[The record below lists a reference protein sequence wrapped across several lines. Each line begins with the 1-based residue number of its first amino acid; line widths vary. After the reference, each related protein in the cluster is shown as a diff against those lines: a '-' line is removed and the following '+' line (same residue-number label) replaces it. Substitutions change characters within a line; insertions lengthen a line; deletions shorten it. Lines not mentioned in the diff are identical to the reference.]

1 MGFSFISL
9 YAISRTRTGAA
20 VVLQKILGT
29 FSWKILLLIL
39 IVFLVVG
46 IFSFFLT
53 LALAKIFSTKMNKI
67 NYSLASFITLIVLIA
82 IVFLVS
88 GIFGVVVLI
97 VAMLTGI
104 YCVSLG
110 VRRTNMMGCLLL
122 PTIIFY
128 LSF

>member
-1 MGFSFISL
+1 MITI
-9 YAISRTRTGAA
+9 YAISRTRTSAA
-20 VVLQKILGT
+20 VVQQKILGT
-29 FSWKILLLIL
+29 ISWKILLLIL

-46 IFSFFLT
+46 VFSFFLT
-53 LALAKIFSTKMNKI
+53 LTLAKIFSKKMNKI
-67 NYSLASFITLIVLIA
+67 KYPLASFITLIVLTA

-97 VAMLTGI
+97 VAALTGI

-110 VRRTNMMGCLLL
+110 VRRTSMMGCLLL

-128 LSF
+128 LPF